1 MHERPE
7 TSRFYRMRLP
17 HWEVVGGRYFVTI
30 RLKGAIPAEGLR
42 RIRYYLQLAESAV
55 GLRCTGHEERKRA
68 LAEMERCLH
77 AAPRVAYLANRQ
89 VADCVTEAIHHREK
103 QGIWTMFSYVIMP
116 NHIHLFF
123 RLGPQDRRSASRVD
137 SRSSRVL
144 DERAIPIVPEAGVEH
159 MQGVLSQAHRAS
171 DYNAPSR
178 GSRVLDERAS
188 PIVPE
193 AGVEHMQ
200 GAPSQAHRAGD
211 HNGPRRGSRV
221 LDERA
226 SLSVPDMGMGD
237 EERVP
242 SQAHRASDYSGP
254 TQDLYLDRV
263 IMDFKRWT
271 ANQAAAILGISG
283 ESFWQR
289 EWFDHW
295 SRSAEED
302 KAIEEYIRRNP
313 LHVAG

>member
-188 PIVPE
+188 
-193 AGVEHMQ
+193 
-200 GAPSQAHRAGD
+200 
-211 HNGPRRGSRV
+211 
-221 LDERA
+221 
-226 SLSVPDMGMGD
+226 LSVPDMGMGD